1 LVRKILTFSES
12 TNPNIPELCQLTVGV
27 MAPDSEFKPC
37 SEWLGLGSGVAQI
50 IPLRDRK
57 LIALHM
63 MSNERANDVSGLQGV
78 SIKYSKSGNRYL
90 NQFWVNNVVAMGR
103 SAFEL
108 PITPWGEFKWFR
120 NQVVRFI
127 ELFID
132 FDVLTC
138 SASEYNRLS
147 LIEYEMISEM
157 TAMNFFLGRANKDF
171 VDFFNENPPLPELQ
185 HRLKL
190 FSEVG
195 RHSSTSDQVI
205 SESRLGAFF
214 LGNNIIPNWS
224 DIDLVKNPEGLILNY
239 CQNLY
244 SLSQAAANKLPSYS
258 DFMQQYILHN
268 QKQGLSERVSGR

>member
-1 LVRKILTFSES
+1 
-12 TNPNIPELCQLTVGV
+12 
-27 MAPDSEFKPC
+27 
-37 SEWLGLGSGVAQI
+37 
-50 IPLRDRK
+50 
-57 LIALHM
+57 
-63 MSNERANDVSGLQGV
+63 
-78 SIKYSKSGNRYL
+78 
-90 NQFWVNNVVAMGR
+90 
-103 SAFEL
+103 
-108 PITPWGEFKWFR
+108 
-120 NQVVRFI
+120 
-127 ELFID
+127 
-132 FDVLTC
+132 
-138 SASEYNRLS
+138 
-147 LIEYEMISEM
+147 
-157 TAMNFFLGRANKDF
+157 
-171 VDFFNENPPLPELQ
+171 
-185 HRLKL
+185 LKL